1 MITVSRKTN
10 ASPEAVWAV
19 VADGW
24 TYAAWVVGASRIRA
38 VDGGW
43 PARGSRIHHSV
54 GSWPLVLSDETEV
67 TRVEPGRLVRLQ
79 AKTRPFGEAFVE
91 LEVEPEGDGSRLTM
105 REDATHGPARF
116 LPYPVRKL
124 ALAPRNAETLH
135 RLALIA
141 EGHELG

>member
-1 MITVSRKTN
+1 
-10 ASPEAVWAV
+10 
-19 VADGW
+19 
-24 TYAAWVVGASRIRA
+24 
-38 VDGGW
+38 
-43 PARGSRIHHSV
+43 
-54 GSWPLVLSDETEV
+54 
-67 TRVEPGRLVRLQ
+67 
-79 AKTRPFGEAFVE
+79 VE
-91 LEVEPEGDGSRLTM
+91 LEVEPEGDGSRMTM